1 MKIRSTGFV
10 FAAVFAAVL
19 VGCADKLDPI
29 VAESI
34 YFNGPIITVDADESI
49 AEAIAIGN
57 GRILAIGD
65 SEDILQMS
73 DKSTRVVD
81 LQGKT
86 MLPGFVDGHSHL
98 SGVSIQAITAN
109 LLPPPDGPVKNIPEL
124 QRALREFIV
133 TSEMVDKHG
142 VVIGWNYD
150 DSQLEEGRHP
160 NRHELDAVS
169 TDLPIMVTH
178 QSGHIGVYNSK
189 ALELYGIT
197 AESQDPPGGV
207 IVRESGSRSPN
218 GVMEENAHFS
228 LIYRIIPSFTAEE
241 NLAAMRAAEMQYL
254 SNGFTTIQDGKTDPV
269 TLGLMGKYAA
279 ELDFSADVVAYADV
293 ASLKDYSIL
302 NGPLHSSTY
311 VDNFRIGGVKLTFDG
326 SPQGKTAW
334 FTKPYLVPP
343 SGQDSSY
350 AGYPAFTDEDA
361 LKWYNLAYENNWQ
374 MLTHTNGD
382 AAIDQLIN
390 IATQAGDT
398 FPKDDRRTVMIHG
411 QFLRQDQVADIKRL
425 GIFPALYPMHTFYWG
440 DWHRDSVA
448 GIDRAQNISPT
459 GWLLDQGI
467 KFSVHSDAPVTFP
480 NSMRI
485 LDSAVNRVTRSGSVL
500 GERHRLSPMDA
511 IKAMTIW
518 PAYQHF
524 EESTKGSLEVGK
536 LADMVI
542 LDQNPLKI
550 DPMKIIDINV
560 VETIKEGVSVYKAK

>member
-1 MKIRSTGFV
+1 
-10 FAAVFAAVL
+10 
-19 VGCADKLDPI
+19 
-29 VAESI
+29 
-34 YFNGPIITVDADESI
+34 
-49 AEAIAIGN
+49 
-57 GRILAIGD
+57 
-65 SEDILQMS
+65 
-73 DKSTRVVD
+73 
-81 LQGKT
+81 
-86 MLPGFVDGHSHL
+86 
-98 SGVSIQAITAN
+98 
-109 LLPPPDGPVKNIPEL
+109 
-124 QRALREFIV
+124 
-133 TSEMVDKHG
+133 
-142 VVIGWNYD
+142 
-150 DSQLEEGRHP
+150 
-160 NRHELDAVS
+160 
-169 TDLPIMVTH
+169 
-178 QSGHIGVYNSK
+178 
-189 ALELYGIT
+189 
-197 AESQDPPGGV
+197 
-207 IVRESGSRSPN
+207 
-218 GVMEENAHFS
+218 
-228 LIYRIIPSFTAEE
+228 
-241 NLAAMRAAEMQYL
+241 
-254 SNGFTTIQDGKTDPV
+254 
-269 TLGLMGKYAA
+269 MGKYAA

-293 ASLKDYSIL
+293 ASMKDYSIL

-311 VDNFRIGGVKLTFDG
+311 VNNFRIGGVKLTFDG

-390 IATQAGDT
+390 IATEAGDT

-459 GWLLDQGI
+459 GWLIQDEV

-485 LDSAVNRVTRSGSVL
+485 LHSAVNRVTRSGSVL
-500 GERHRLSPMDA
+500 GEMHRLSPMDA

>member
-1 MKIRSTGFV
+1 
-10 FAAVFAAVL
+10 
-19 VGCADKLDPI
+19 
-29 VAESI
+29 
-34 YFNGPIITVDADESI
+34 
-49 AEAIAIGN
+49 
-57 GRILAIGD
+57 
-65 SEDILQMS
+65 
-73 DKSTRVVD
+73 
-81 LQGKT
+81 
-86 MLPGFVDGHSHL
+86 
-98 SGVSIQAITAN
+98 

-124 QRALREFIV
+124 QRALREFIA
-133 TSEMVDKHG
+133 TSEIVEKHG

-160 NRHELDAVS
+160 NRDELDAVS

-178 QSGHIGVYNSK
+178 QSGHLGVYNSK
-189 ALELYGIT
+189 ALEIYGIT
-197 AESQDPPGGV
+197 AESEDPPGGV
-207 IVRESGSRSPN
+207 IVRESGSRKPN

-228 LIYRIIPSFTAEE
+228 LIYRIIPPFTAQE
-241 NLAAMRAAEMQYL
+241 NMAAMRAAEMQYL

-279 ELDFSADVVAYADV
+279 ELDFSADVVAYADI
-293 ASLKDYSIL
+293 ASMNDYSIL
-302 NGPLHSSTY
+302 NGPLHSSVY
-311 VDNFRIGGVKLTFDG
+311 ANNFRIGGVKLTFDG

-334 FTKPYLVPP
+334 FTEPYLVPP
-343 SGQDSSY
+343 SGQDSNY

-361 LKWYNLAYENNWQ
+361 LKWFNLAYENNWQ

-382 AAIDQLIN
+382 AAIDQLIK
-390 IATQAGDT
+390 IAAEAGDT

-411 QFLRQDQVADIKRL
+411 QFLRQDQVADVERL
-425 GIFPALYPMHTFYWG
+425 GIFPSLYPMHTFYWG

-448 GIDRAQNISPT
+448 GVERAQNISPT
-459 GWLLDQGI
+459 GWLLQEGV

-485 LDSAVNRVTRSGSVL
+485 LDSAVNRVTRSGAVL
-500 GERHRLSPMDA
+500 GKKHRLRPIDA

-542 LDQNPLKI
+542 LDQNPLEI

-560 VETIKEGVSVYKAK
+560 VETIKEGASVYKAK

>member
-29 VAESI
+29 VTESI

-65 SEDILQMS
+65 SEDLLQMS

-411 QFLRQDQVADIKRL
+411 QFLCQDQVADIKRL